1 MKNPLTNQLVV
12 LLNGR
17 VVGTVASQNGRL
29 SFTYTE
35 QWTEDPDA
43 YPLSLSMPLTA
54 VRHGQSS
61 IEPFLWGLL
70 ADNARVLER
79 LAQRYQVSAK
89 NVFRLLSH
97 VGEDCAGAIQL
108 VRPERLEQLIEPGTP
123 KEVEWLSE
131 QDIAARLRALRN
143 DPSAGRTARDTG
155 QFSLAGAQPKTAF
168 LYERKRW
175 GVPSGRTPTTHIL
188 KPPTGAFDGHVENEH
203 YCLQLARALGMTVPN
218 SRIERFGEEI
228 AIVVERYDRRRHGQT
243 WSRIHQEDLCQALGL
258 HPDRKYEA
266 DGGPGV
272 RAIGE
277 LLSNQSSSPG
287 KDVASFA
294 EALVFNWLIAGTD
307 AHAKNYSLLLGARGG
322 VRLAPF
328 YDLASMLPYSTLEL
342 RRVKLAMRMGGEYLV
357 RNIGLRHWQRVAVEL
372 HLQPETLIDGIL
384 LMASALPDH
393 AAAVLAQMERD
404 GLTHPTLTK
413 LTQQLQQRAPHCLA
427 LVGR

>member
-1 MKNPLTNQLVV
+1 MKNPLNNQLVV
-12 LLNGR
+12 LLNSR
-17 VVGTVASQNGRL
+17 VVGTVASQSSRL

-54 VRHGQSS
+54 ARHGQST

-70 ADNARVLER
+70 ADNARVIER
-79 LAQRYQVSAK
+79 LAQRHQVSAK

-97 VGEDCAGAIQL
+97 VGEDCAGATQL
-108 VRPERLEQLIEPGTP
+108 VRPERLEQLSTPDSP

-131 QDIAARLRALRN
+131 EDVAQRLKALRA
-143 DPSAGRTARDTG
+143 DPSAGRNARDTG

-188 KPPTGAFDGHVENEH
+188 KPPAGAFAGHAENEH

-218 SRIERFGEEI
+218 SRIEHFGEEL
-228 AIVVERYDRRRHGQT
+228 AIVVERYDRRRHSQT

-266 DGGPGV
+266 DGGPSV

-287 KDVASFA
+287 EDVASFA
-294 EALVFNWLIAGTD
+294 KALVFNWLIAGTD
-307 AHAKNYSLLLGARGG
+307 AHAKNYSLLLGARGV

-342 RRVKLAMRMGGEYLV
+342 RRVNLAMKVGGEYLV
-357 RNIGLRHWQRVAVEL
+357 RNIGLRHWQRVALEL
-372 HLQPETLIDGIL
+372 RLRAESLINDIRV
-384 LMASALPDH
+384 MASALPDH
-393 AAAVLAQMERD
+393 ASAVLDQMERD
-404 GLTHPTLTK
+404 GLSHPTVTK
-413 LTQQLQQRAPHCLA
+413 LTQQLQQRAPRCLT
-427 LVGR
+427 LIDR